1 MRCSK
6 EGMRQVEAMEIS
18 VKKTPGFREDNWYSP
33 KREDLRPD
41 NYQFNGN
48 RGCTAKALS
57 VD

>member
-18 VKKTPGFREDNWYSP
+18 VKKLLVSEKIIDPLLKQQICALTNASFMETVAVQPE
-33 KREDLRPD
+33 
-41 NYQFNGN
+41 
-48 RGCTAKALS
+48 ALS